1 MQDLLKY
8 LNSQGRIPE
17 LLAYIIQ
24 QGRFENLT
32 GIGDIHKVD
41 ETYKA
46 IIKGM
51 LDAINAQLVIARV
64 ELRLINKQFVMAGV
78 GDEVVIETPKV
89 KIITSQYIRELPER
103 IQDDIENKEYDSVI
117 TKSRT
122 LLEEVL
128 IFIIEK
134 MTFERYK
141 SNGDLVKIYQDA
153 TELLNMRQKGDWDKR
168 VIGKTGSGL
177 IVSALAFQGNPYDG
191 HTLSAHSEQIARLTG
206 YEPVEALTDRGYRG
220 KKRGGNMAI
229 SIPSSGS
236 PGQNYYQKRKARKKF
251 CKRAGIEP
259 VIGHLKSDH
268 RMMRNYLKGTLGDA
282 INTMMAA
289 EAYNM
294 RHWMNK
300 HALSSFVSWLLTLV
314 RRLENV
320 LFENENQ
327 YAWKDSTLAMV
338 AK

>member
-1 MQDLLKY
+1 MDFSLLINRRIIDILIGDVKLYGEFSLPYMSGPDLCNLSTTFGLARTYTWGNSRIGANKSRWEYMQDLLKY
-8 LNSQGRIPE
+8 LNPQGRIPE
-17 LLAYIIQ
+17 LLSYLTQ

-64 ELRLINKQFVMAGV
+64 ELRLLNKKFMMAGI
-78 GDEVVIETPKV
+78 GEEVVIETPKV

-103 IQDDIENKEYDSVI
+103 IKDDLENKDYDSVI

-153 TELLNMRQKGDWDKR
+153 TELMNMRQKGDWDKR
-168 VIGKTGSGL
+168 VNELLGGL
-177 IVSALAFQGNPYDG
+177 HKLVSAISSMRNMNSDAHGAGSSRINIKKREAL
-191 HTLSAHSEQIARLTG
+191 LVAHSSMMLAEYWLSVH
-206 YEPVEALTDRGYRG
+206 EG
-220 KKRGGNMAI
+220 K
-229 SIPSSGS
+229 
-236 PGQNYYQKRKARKKF
+236 
-251 CKRAGIEP
+251 E
-259 VIGHLKSDH
+259 
-268 RMMRNYLKGTLGDA
+268 
-282 INTMMAA
+282 
-289 EAYNM
+289 
-294 RHWMNK
+294 
-300 HALSSFVSWLLTLV
+300 
-314 RRLENV
+314 
-320 LFENENQ
+320 
-327 YAWKDSTLAMV
+327 
-338 AK
+338 

>member
-1 MQDLLKY
+1 MDYSLLINRKIIDVLIGDMKLYGEFSLPYMSGPDLCQLSTTFGLARTYTWGNSRVGANKSRWEYMQDLLKF
-8 LNSQGRIPE
+8 LNQQGRIPE
-17 LLAYIIQ
+17 LLSYLIQ

-64 ELRLINKQFVMAGV
+64 ELRLVNKKFVLAGI
-78 GDEVVIETPKV
+78 GEDVVIETPKV

-103 IQDDIENKEYDSVI
+103 IKDDLENKDYDSVI

-153 TELLNMRQKGDWDKR
+153 TELLNMRQKSDWDKR
-168 VIGKTGSGL
+168 VNELLGGLHKLVSAISSMRNMNSDAHGAGSGR
-177 IVSALAFQGNPYDG
+177 INIKKREAL
-191 HTLSAHSEQIARLTG
+191 LVAHSSMMLAEYWLSVH
-206 YEPVEALTDRGYRG
+206 EG
-220 KKRGGNMAI
+220 K
-229 SIPSSGS
+229 
-236 PGQNYYQKRKARKKF
+236 
-251 CKRAGIEP
+251 E
-259 VIGHLKSDH
+259 
-268 RMMRNYLKGTLGDA
+268 
-282 INTMMAA
+282 
-289 EAYNM
+289 
-294 RHWMNK
+294 
-300 HALSSFVSWLLTLV
+300 
-314 RRLENV
+314 
-320 LFENENQ
+320 
-327 YAWKDSTLAMV
+327 
-338 AK
+338 

>member
-1 MQDLLKY
+1 MDYSLLINRKIIDVLIGDMKLYGEFSLPYMSGPDLCQLSTTFGLARSYTWGNSRVGANKSRWEYMQDLLKF
-8 LNSQGRIPE
+8 LNPQGRIPE
-17 LLAYIIQ
+17 LLSYLIQ

-64 ELRLINKQFVMAGV
+64 ELRIVNKKFVLAGI
-78 GDEVVIETPKV
+78 GEDVVIETPKV

-103 IQDDIENKEYDSVI
+103 IKDDLENKDYDSVI

-153 TELLNMRQKGDWDKR
+153 TELLNMRQKSDWDKR
-168 VIGKTGSGL
+168 VNELLGGLHKLVSAISSMRNMNSDAHGAGSGR
-177 IVSALAFQGNPYDG
+177 INIKKREAL
-191 HTLSAHSEQIARLTG
+191 LVAHSSMMLAEYWLSVQ
-206 YEPVEALTDRGYRG
+206 EG
-220 KKRGGNMAI
+220 K
-229 SIPSSGS
+229 
-236 PGQNYYQKRKARKKF
+236 
-251 CKRAGIEP
+251 E
-259 VIGHLKSDH
+259 
-268 RMMRNYLKGTLGDA
+268 
-282 INTMMAA
+282 
-289 EAYNM
+289 
-294 RHWMNK
+294 
-300 HALSSFVSWLLTLV
+300 
-314 RRLENV
+314 
-320 LFENENQ
+320 
-327 YAWKDSTLAMV
+327 
-338 AK
+338 

>member
-1 MQDLLKY
+1 MDFSLLINRRIIDILIGDVKLYGEFSLPYMSGPDLCNLSTTFGLARTYTWGNSRIGANKSRWEYMQDLLKY
-8 LNSQGRIPE
+8 LNPQGRIPE
-17 LLAYIIQ
+17 LLSYLTQ

-64 ELRLINKQFVMAGV
+64 ELRLLNKKFVMAGI
-78 GDEVVIETPKV
+78 GEEVVIETPKV

-103 IQDDIENKEYDSVI
+103 IKDDLENKDYDSVI

-153 TELLNMRQKGDWDKR
+153 TELMNMRQKGDWDKR
-168 VIGKTGSGL
+168 VNELLGGL
-177 IVSALAFQGNPYDG
+177 HKLVSAISSMRNMNSDAHGAGSSRINIKKREAL
-191 HTLSAHSEQIARLTG
+191 LVAHSSMMLAEYWLSVH
-206 YEPVEALTDRGYRG
+206 EG
-220 KKRGGNMAI
+220 K
-229 SIPSSGS
+229 
-236 PGQNYYQKRKARKKF
+236 
-251 CKRAGIEP
+251 E
-259 VIGHLKSDH
+259 
-268 RMMRNYLKGTLGDA
+268 
-282 INTMMAA
+282 
-289 EAYNM
+289 
-294 RHWMNK
+294 
-300 HALSSFVSWLLTLV
+300 
-314 RRLENV
+314 
-320 LFENENQ
+320 
-327 YAWKDSTLAMV
+327 
-338 AK
+338 

>member
-1 MQDLLKY
+1 MDFSLLINRRIIDILIGDVKLYGEFSLPYMSGPDLCNLSTTFGLARTYTWGNSRIGANKSRWEYMQDLLKY
-8 LNSQGRIPE
+8 LNPQGRIPE
-17 LLAYIIQ
+17 LLSYLTQ

-64 ELRLINKQFVMAGV
+64 ELRLLNKKFVMAGI
-78 GDEVVIETPKV
+78 GEEVVIETPKV

-103 IQDDIENKEYDSVI
+103 IKDDLENKDYDSVI

-153 TELLNMRQKGDWDKR
+153 TELMNMRQKGDWDKR
-168 VIGKTGSGL
+168 VNELLGGL
-177 IVSALAFQGNPYDG
+177 HKLVSAISSMRNMNSDAHGAG
-191 HTLSAHSEQIARLTG
+191 LSRINIKKREALLVAHSSMILAEYWLSVF
-206 YEPVEALTDRGYRG
+206 EG
-220 KKRGGNMAI
+220 K
-229 SIPSSGS
+229 
-236 PGQNYYQKRKARKKF
+236 
-251 CKRAGIEP
+251 E
-259 VIGHLKSDH
+259 
-268 RMMRNYLKGTLGDA
+268 
-282 INTMMAA
+282 
-289 EAYNM
+289 
-294 RHWMNK
+294 
-300 HALSSFVSWLLTLV
+300 
-314 RRLENV
+314 
-320 LFENENQ
+320 
-327 YAWKDSTLAMV
+327 
-338 AK
+338 

>member
-1 MQDLLKY
+1 MDFSLLINRRIIDILIGDVKLYGEVSLPYMSGPDLCNLSTTFGLARTYTWGNSRIGANKSRWEYMQDLLKY
-8 LNSQGRIPE
+8 LNPQGRIPE
-17 LLAYIIQ
+17 LLSYLTQ

-64 ELRLINKQFVMAGV
+64 ELRLLNKKFVMAGI
-78 GDEVVIETPKV
+78 GEEVVIETPKV

-103 IQDDIENKEYDSVI
+103 IKDDLENKDYDSVI

-153 TELLNMRQKGDWDKR
+153 TELMNMRQKGDWDKR
-168 VIGKTGSGL
+168 VNELLGGL
-177 IVSALAFQGNPYDG
+177 HKLVSAISSMRNMNSDAHGAG
-191 HTLSAHSEQIARLTG
+191 LSRINIKKREALLVAHSSMILAEYWLSVF
-206 YEPVEALTDRGYRG
+206 EG
-220 KKRGGNMAI
+220 K
-229 SIPSSGS
+229 
-236 PGQNYYQKRKARKKF
+236 
-251 CKRAGIEP
+251 E
-259 VIGHLKSDH
+259 
-268 RMMRNYLKGTLGDA
+268 
-282 INTMMAA
+282 
-289 EAYNM
+289 
-294 RHWMNK
+294 
-300 HALSSFVSWLLTLV
+300 
-314 RRLENV
+314 
-320 LFENENQ
+320 
-327 YAWKDSTLAMV
+327 
-338 AK
+338 

>member
-1 MQDLLKY
+1 MDFSLLINRRIIDILIGDVKLYGEFSLPYMSGPDLCNLSTTFGLARTYTWGNSRIGANKSRWEYMQDLLKY
-8 LNSQGRIPE
+8 LNPQGRIPE
-17 LLAYIIQ
+17 LLSYLTQ

-64 ELRLINKQFVMAGV
+64 ELRLLNKKFMMAGI
-78 GDEVVIETPKV
+78 GEEVVIETPKV

-103 IQDDIENKEYDSVI
+103 IKDDLENKDYDSVI

-153 TELLNMRQKGDWDKR
+153 TELMNMRQKGDWDKR
-168 VIGKTGSGL
+168 VNELLGGL
-177 IVSALAFQGNPYDG
+177 HKLVSA
-191 HTLSAHSEQIARLTG
+191 
-206 YEPVEALTDRGYRG
+206 
-220 KKRGGNMAI
+220 I
-229 SIPSSGS
+229 SS
-236 PGQNYYQKRKARKKF
+236 
-251 CKRAGIEP
+251 
-259 VIGHLKSDH
+259 
-268 RMMRNYLKGTLGDA
+268 MRNMNSDA
-282 INTMMAA
+282 HGAGSSRINI
-289 EAYNM
+289 
-294 RHWMNK
+294 NK
-300 HALSSFVSWLLTLV
+300 RQIIS
-314 RRLENV
+314 
-320 LFENENQ
+320 
-327 YAWKDSTLAMV
+327 
-338 AK
+338 